1 MSGSRVLAIAGVN
14 LRRMARDRA
23 NIFFVLLFP
32 MLLILVLGLAF
43 GGSFTP
49 RLGVVVQDTGPLAGR
64 LVAALAADDR
74 MRVDRVDSESELQT
88 AVERGELAAGL
99 VVPSGYDRTV
109 SGGGAAQLRYLARPD
124 ESGQQVGITVRAVV
138 GEQAAVLGAAG
149 FAAGQ
154 TGAPFD
160 QTLGTAEQLATG
172 LPAVTVQASTVG
184 EALFPDDLGQFDIG
198 ASSQLL
204 LFVFLTSL
212 VGSSALVEARRLGVT
227 RRMLATPTTAGTI
240 LAGEALGRVAVAL
253 VQGLIIMLGA
263 GLLFGVSWGDPLGAA
278 ALLGLFALAGSGAAM
293 VMGSVFRTVQQA
305 SGFGVL
311 LGLAL
316 AALGG
321 SMVPIEVFSGTMRTV
336 ARFTPHAWAN
346 EGFAELVRRDGGVL
360 DIAPQLGVLAGFAVG
375 LFVLGAWLLRRT
387 VLGAPTA

>member
-1 MSGSRVLAIAGVN
+1 MTRVLAIAGVN

-43 GGSFTP
+43 GGGFTP

-64 LVAALAADDR
+64 LVAALVADDR
-74 MRVDRVDSESELQT
+74 VRVDRLDTETELRT

-99 VVPSGYDRTV
+99 LVPAGYDRTV
-109 SGGGAAQLRYLARPD
+109 SGGGVAQLRYLARPD

-138 GEQAAVLGAAG
+138 GEQAAVLAAAG
-149 FAAGQ
+149 FAAEQ
-154 TGAPFD
+154 TGAPFG
-160 QTLGTAEQLATG
+160 QTLDTAEQLATG

-184 EALFPDDLGQFDIG
+184 EALFPEDLGQFDIG

-212 VGSSALVEARRLGVT
+212 VGSAALVEARRLGVT
-227 RRMLATPTTAGTI
+227 RRMLATPTSAGTI

-305 SGFGVL
+305 GGFGVL

-321 SMVPIEVFSGTMRTV
+321 SMVPIELFSGTMRTV

-360 DIAPQLGVLAGFAVG
+360 DIAPQLGVLAGFAIG
-375 LFVLGAWLLRRT
+375 LFLLGAWLLSRT
-387 VLGAPTA
+387 LLRAPAP